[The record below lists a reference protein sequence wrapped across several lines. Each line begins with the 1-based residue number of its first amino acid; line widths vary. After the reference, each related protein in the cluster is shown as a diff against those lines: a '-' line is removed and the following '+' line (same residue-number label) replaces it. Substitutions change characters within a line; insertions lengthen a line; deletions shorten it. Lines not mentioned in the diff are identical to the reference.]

1 MTEICRVTFAGL
13 ELRIADTS
21 ERIVEGIVVPWNET
35 THLTEDPRGERFR
48 PGSLTR
54 TIKERG
60 DRVKLFRNHDHDQAV
75 GRAVQWKAAHEGGC
89 WAQFRIAATSAGDD
103 VLAEVRE
110 GMLDAFSVGFLPKRE
125 TRGGD
130 GAREIIEAQLHEV
143 SLCPIGAYDGARVL
157 AMRSGGSHGHT
168 EASAVTLTPMPA
180 YDLSPLVLP
189 SRWRDG

>member
-1 MTEICRVTFAGL
+1 MTDIIRATFTGL
-13 ELRIADTS
+13 ELRVPDVS
-21 ERIVEGIVVPWNET
+21 ERIVEGIVVPWNEVT
-35 THLTEDPRGERFR
+35 FLTADPRGERFR
-48 PGSLTR
+48 SGSLTR

-75 GRAVQWKAAHEGGC
+75 GRAVQWKATHEGGC
-89 WAQFRIAATSAGDD
+89 WAQFRIAATVAGDE

-125 TRGGD
+125 TRGAD

-157 AMRSGGSHGHT
+157 AMRSSGSHGHT
-168 EASAVTLTPMPA
+168 GAPQATIPPMPEV
-180 YDLSPLVLP
+180 DLSPLVLP
-189 SRWRDG
+189 MRWRG

>member
-1 MTEICRVTFAGL
+1 MTEIIRATFAGL
-13 ELRIADTS
+13 ELRVPDMT

-35 THLTEDPRGERFR
+35 TYLTEDPRGERFR
-48 PGSLTR
+48 SGSLTR
-54 TIKERG
+54 TLKERG

-75 GRAVQWKAAHEGGC
+75 GRALQWKATHEGGC
-89 WAQFRIAATSAGDD
+89 WAQFRIAATAAGDD

-125 TRGGD
+125 TRGTD

-157 AMRSGGSHGHT
+157 AMRSSGSTGHT
-168 EASAVTLTPMPA
+168 DASAVKLAQMPA
-180 YDLSPLVLP
+180 YDLSPMVLP

>member
-1 MTEICRVTFAGL
+1 MTDIIRATFAGL
-13 ELRIADTS
+13 ELRVPDMS
-21 ERIVEGIVVPWNET
+21 ERIVEGVVVPWNET
-35 THLTEDPRGERFR
+35 TFLTDDPRGERFR

-60 DRVKLFRNHDHDQAV
+60 DRVKLFRSHDHNVAV
-75 GRAVQWKAAHEGGC
+75 GRAMQWKATHEGGC
-89 WAQFRIAATSAGDD
+89 WAQFRIAATAAGDA

-125 TRGGD
+125 TRGTD

-157 AMRSGGSHGHT
+157 AMRSSGSQGHT
-168 EASAVTLTPMPA
+168 GAAALMLAPMPT

-189 SRWRDG
+189 SRW

>member
-1 MTEICRVTFAGL
+1 MTDIVRATFPGL
-13 ELRIADTS
+13 ELRVPDMS

-35 THLTEDPRGERFR
+35 SYLTEDPRGERFR

-60 DRVKLFRNHDHDQAV
+60 DRVKLFRVHDHGTAV
-75 GRAVQWKAAHEGGC
+75 GKSVQWKATHDGGC
-89 WAQFRIAATSAGDD
+89 WAQFRIANTPAGDD
-103 VLAEVRE
+103 VLNEVRE

-125 TRGGD
+125 TRGAD

-157 AMRSGGSHGHT
+157 AMRQP
-168 EASAVTLTPMPA
+168 VRFTLPALAPMPA
-180 YDLSPLVLP
+180 VDLAPVMLP
-189 SRWRDG
+189 SHWAT